1 MMIPLPQKKTR
12 QAAFTILEVMLAA
25 IVMAFAITTSITTM
39 QRAFLA
45 LDTARNITQANQIM
59 QSEIE
64 RMRLQDWSIV
74 NAYSSTATTVTIDS
88 SYTNNVFI
96 GSRYRL
102 SRTATDVAG
111 HRLLAI
117 RGKDGALRAFH
128 NVCRHRA
135 GPLVTGDR
143 GNCGGEL
150 VCAYHGWRYALD
162 GRLRAATG
170 FGAAEG
176 FDPRE
181 FGLLAL
187 RLETWRGLVFAT
199 MDAGA
204 APLADHVA
212 PLEALLA
219 GRGLDIAAPALRRS
233 HDLACDWKTYAENYL
248 EGYHI
253 GSVHPVLADELGAA
267 EYRVRVEG
275 DLVLQEAVGVNDGPQ
290 AGVWGWLWPNL
301 GINVYR
307 DGAMIERMTPVA
319 PGRTRLD
326 YLFLND
332 GGEAALGEA
341 LAASD
346 RLTAEDAAIC
356 EAVQRNLSAG
366 AYDRGVL
373 SPNQEVALAW
383 FQSRIAEVHPG

>member
-1 MMIPLPQKKTR
+1 MQATLPARLYGCPDAWTR
-12 QAAFTILEVMLAA
+12 ERSSVFGKAWL
-25 IVMAFAITTSITTM
+25 
-39 QRAFLA
+39 FLGHEA
-45 LDTARNITQANQIM
+45 EA
-59 QSEIE
+59 SEPG
-64 RMRLQDWSIV
+64 DWI
-74 NAYSSTATTVTIDS
+74 
-88 SYTNNVFI
+88 
-96 GSRYRL
+96 
-102 SRTATDVAG
+102 ATDIAG
-111 HRLLAI
+111 HRLLAV
-117 RGKDGALRAFH
+117 RGRDGVLRAFH

-135 GPLVTGDR
+135 GPLVTGASGRCDA
-143 GNCGGEL
+143 EL

-181 FGLLAL
+181 FGLLSL
-187 RLETWRGLVFAT
+187 RLEVWRGLAFAT
-199 MDAGA
+199 MDAEA

-212 PLEALLA
+212 PLEALLTD
-219 GRGLDIAAPALRRS
+219 RGLTIPAPALRRA

-253 GSVHPVLADELGAA
+253 DAVHPLLAEELAGA

-275 DLVLQEAVGVNDGPQ
+275 DLVVQEVVGLNDGPQ

-307 DGAMIERMTPVA
+307 DGAMMERITPVG

-326 YLFLND
+326 YLFLSD
-332 GGEAALGEA
+332 DGEAALGEA
-341 LAASD
+341 LVASD
-346 RLTAEDAAIC
+346 RLTAEDAVIC
-356 EAVQRNLSAG
+356 EAVQANLSAG

-373 SPNQEVALAW
+373 SPNHEVALAW
-383 FQSRIAEVHPG
+383 FQSRIAEVHP